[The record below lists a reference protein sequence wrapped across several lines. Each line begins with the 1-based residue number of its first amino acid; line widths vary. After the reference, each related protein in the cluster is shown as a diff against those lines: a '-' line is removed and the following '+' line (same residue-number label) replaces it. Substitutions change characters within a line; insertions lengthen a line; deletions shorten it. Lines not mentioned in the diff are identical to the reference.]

1 MQEFTVAS
9 RVKDSNIE
17 QSLAASY
24 KTDKYSVLAQINPAG
39 KVTLL
44 SRYTFGIRITCN
56 VL

>member
-1 MQEFTVAS
+1 MSS

-39 KVTLL
+39 KVCGFLYGDTAVAASL
-44 SRYTFGIRITCN
+44 SA
-56 VL
+56 

>member
-1 MQEFTVAS
+1 MAQEFTVSS

-39 KVTLL
+39 KV
-44 SRYTFGIRITCN
+44 
-56 VL
+56 